1 MINALLNDLQN
12 IHNVELI
19 MLGGS
24 HGAGTADAQSD
35 YDIYVYAKGP
45 IPLSQRKEILSQ
57 YFRHIEYQNSY
68 WEEEDDGILIN
79 GTEAE
84 IIYRDIDFIDNQM
97 ADIFTYHHKNLAY
110 STCFAFN
117 ILNSKII
124 YDKHNIMARYQYLKT
139 EYPIELKNKIITEN
153 ITLIA
158 DKMPALYYQIEKAI
172 KRQDYLSINHRLTAY
187 FEIYFDIL
195 FALNARFHPGEKRL
209 LDYLDMLT
217 HKPDN
222 LKANIQSILQSVYS
236 NPQQALDLL
245 KQISTELE
253 TLIQNQGYNYTK
265 SDYAYIKSQ
274 KNAQ

>member
-1 MINALLNDLQN
+1 MINAILADLQN
-12 IHNVELI
+12 IDNVRLI

-24 HGAGTADAQSD
+24 HGAGTADTQSD
-35 YDIYVYAKGP
+35 YDIYVYAKGA

-57 YFRHIEYQNSY
+57 YFRYIEYQNTY
-68 WEEEDDGILIN
+68 WEEEDDGILTN

-84 IIYRDIDFIDNQM
+84 IIYRDIDFIDNQF
-97 ADIFTYHHKNLAY
+97 ADIFTHHHKGFAY

-124 YDKHNIMARYQYLKT
+124 YDKNNKMAEYHHLK
-139 EYPIELKNKIITEN
+139 EQYPIELQNKIITEN

-158 DKMPALYYQIEKAI
+158 DKMPALYYQIAKAI
-172 KRQDYLSINHRLTAY
+172 KRQDYLSLNHRLTAY

-209 LDYLDMLT
+209 LDYLDTLT
-217 HKPDN
+217 HKPDD
-222 LKANIQSILQSVYS
+222 LKANIQSILQSAYT
-236 NPQQALDLL
+236 NPQQAIDLL
-245 KQISTELE
+245 KLISTQLE

-265 SDYAYIKSQ
+265 SDYARIKSQ